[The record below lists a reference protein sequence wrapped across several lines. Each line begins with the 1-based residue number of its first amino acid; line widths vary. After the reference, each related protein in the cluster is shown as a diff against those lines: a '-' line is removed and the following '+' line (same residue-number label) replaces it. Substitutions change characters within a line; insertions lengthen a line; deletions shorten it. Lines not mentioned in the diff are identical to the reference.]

1 MLRKNT
7 RHFTE
12 TRTDEH
18 RADRLEGTKAAAR
31 RIRPLHCSALCA
43 ILVGL
48 LAPALQAG
56 WNPGEPVTT
65 YWAGPGFPGNDRL
78 SDKWL
83 AQLKEG
89 GFNTVWAMSVE
100 ELDLAAKYGMRV
112 IFRLPGISDKILNQ
126 PEAEE
131 SATAKLIAR
140 IKDHPALYIY
150 SIHDEPPVSLFASLA
165 RKKTW
170 IARHDPNHAVWV
182 NLLPTYANNKQLGV
196 EGEIIRAYWEHVRLF
211 GEIFR
216 PEFITYDHYQFTRNG
231 DNPNYLLN
239 LGIIRQ
245 SASAQ
250 QVPFWNG
257 VQACTW
263 VPGSAASPSSPRI
276 PGSDEM
282 RFLVYT
288 TVAYGA
294 QGIYYYVYC
303 HPRHEG
309 SIVALDGTPDE
320 KFETLKILN
329 REFIAIAKELAPLR
343 FTGAY
348 LQGVHAPGTT
358 PWCEQALLTI
368 APETPASELE
378 PKKELTD
385 TTLVSRFEAP
395 GKPTHLMVVNLDY
408 RKDRTIRITAPR
420 AVSQFDALKRTW
432 TSVGNNSFDL
442 TLLRGSG
449 ALLRLD

>member
-1 MLRKNT
+1 MNT
-7 RHFTE
+7 TLYFDE
-12 TRTDEH
+12 TMTGGSLSH
-18 RADRLEGTKAAAR
+18 QLEGTKTLTSRIGLVYR
-31 RIRPLHCSALCA
+31 RASFAF
-43 ILVGL
+43 LVGL
-48 LAPALQAG
+48 LVPSVQAT
-56 WNPGEPVTT
+56 WTPGEPVTT
-65 YWAGPGFPGNDRL
+65 YWAGPGYPGNDPL

-89 GFNTVWAMSVE
+89 GFNTVWATSVE

-112 IFRLPGISDKILNQ
+112 IFRIPDISDKILDL

-140 IKDHPALYIY
+140 IKNHPALYIY
-150 SIHDEPPVSLFASLA
+150 SIHDEPPVSLFAPLA

-170 IARHDPNHAVWV
+170 IGRHDPNHAVWV

-245 SASAQ
+245 SAAAQ
-250 QVPFWNG
+250 NVPFWNG

-288 TVAYGA
+288 TAAYGA

-303 HPRHEG
+303 RQGHEG

-320 KFETLKILN
+320 KFHVSKDLN
-329 REFIAIAKELAPLR
+329 REFISLAKELATLR

-348 LQGVHAPGTT
+348 LQGVHAPGST
-358 PWCEQALLTI
+358 PWCEQALLKIT
-368 APETPASELE
+368 PETPASELQ

-408 RKDRTIRITAPR
+408 RKDRNIRITAPSK
-420 AVSQFDALKRTW
+420 VSKFDALKRTW
-432 TSVGNNSFDL
+432 TSIESNSFDL
-442 TLLRGSG
+442 MLLRGSG
-449 ALLRLD
+449 VLLRLH